1 MLLFIYIFALIGMNL
16 FGGNIQNPAYL
27 N

>member
-27 N
+27 D